1 MLSAKQHF
9 LLANYVRQNQQAQR
23 SAGRTLADPAW
34 QMKRAQSF
42 LSLARMTA
50 KRIHA
55 QHAPKHPR
63 SPGSSSHG
71 SHGSTKI
78 FLQPQLGPST
88 LHPNGTQAL
97 RVKPNAAP
105 PAITGTPALLG
116 AGLLQLQGA
125 IPGARLPGAAGAARP
140 NMGASRP
147 IVPHMRRLP
156 RIG

>member
-9 LLANYVRQNQQAQR
+9 LLANYIRQNQQAQR

-34 QMKRAQSF
+34 QMKRAESF

-63 SPGSSSHG
+63 SPGSSYHG
-71 SHGSTKI
+71 SHGAIKI
-78 FLQPQLGPST
+78 FLQPQLGPSN
-88 LHPNGTQAL
+88 LHPNST
-97 RVKPNAAP
+97 RPEPVKPNGAP
-105 PAITGTPALLG
+105 PAITGTPAQLG
-116 AGLLQLQGA
+116 AGLLRMQGA
-125 IPGARLPGAAGAARP
+125 IPGAHLPGAAGATRP
-140 NMGASRP
+140 NMDASRP
-147 IVPHMRRLP
+147 IVPHMPKLP

>member
-1 MLSAKQHF
+1 

-34 QMKRAQSF
+34 QMKRAESF

-55 QHAPKHPR
+55 QHAAKHRR
-63 SPGSSSHG
+63 SPGQTSRGPHG
-71 SHGSTKI
+71 GATGS
-78 FLQPQLGPST
+78 FLQPQLGPSR
-88 LHPNGTQAL
+88 LQPNGTQV
-97 RVKPNAAP
+97 RQVRPNAAP
-105 PAITGTPALLG
+105 PAITGTPAQLG

-125 IPGARLPGAAGAARP
+125 IPGASLPGAAGATRP
-140 NMGASRP
+140 NMDARRP
-147 IVPHMRRLP
+147 LVPHMPRLP